1 MRVHWNQF
9 GQHATC
15 STKHKSKFKN
25 QNLSYQQAQNDDLI
39 DFQTHLQY
47 DLRNLFQHPQ
57 SHQMTHI
64 FSTLDTL
71 HNNHT

>member
-1 MRVHWNQF
+1 
-9 GQHATC
+9 
-15 STKHKSKFKN
+15 
-25 QNLSYQQAQNDDLI
+25 
-39 DFQTHLQY
+39 
-47 DLRNLFQHPQ
+47 LFQHPQ